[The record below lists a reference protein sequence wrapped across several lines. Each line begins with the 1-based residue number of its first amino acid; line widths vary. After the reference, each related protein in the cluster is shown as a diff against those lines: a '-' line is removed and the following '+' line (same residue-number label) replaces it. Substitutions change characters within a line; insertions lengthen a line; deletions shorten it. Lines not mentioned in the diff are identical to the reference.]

1 MGRAFEYRKARK
13 LKRWGNMARTFT
25 KLGKEIAIAV
35 KAAGPDPAGNTRL
48 RVLIQNAKAAN
59 MPKENVERAIKR
71 ATSKEMGDYKE
82 MVYEGYA
89 PFGIAM
95 VIETAT
101 ENTTRTVAN
110 VRSYF
115 NKAGGSLG
123 TTGSVDFL
131 FDHKCVFKM
140 TKQDGIDLDELELEL
155 IDCGVDEV
163 FADGEEIVKT
173 RKINPGIHIPEE
185 ATAIHGITDED
196 VKDCPTFAQIARS
209 LEQFIAGCDF
219 GGFNSNRFDL
229 PMLVEEF
236 MRAGISVDFKR
247 RRFVDVQNIFH
258 KMEQRTLVAAYKF
271 YCDKDLT
278 NAHSAEADTLA
289 TYEVLKAQL
298 DRYDNLENDIDFL
311 AEFSTRNE
319 SADYAGR
326 ILYNEKGE
334 EVFGFGKYKGRCV
347 AEIFESEPSY
357 YNWMMNGDFPLYT
370 KKVITEIRL
379 RGSKEK
385 KR

>member
-1 MGRAFEYRKARK
+1 MELK
-13 LKRWGNMARTFT
+13 LKRPIVFLDLETTG
-25 KLGKEIAIAV
+25 V
-35 KAAGPDPAGNTRL
+35 DPAKDR
-48 RVLIQNAKAAN
+48 I
-59 MPKENVERAIKR
+59 VEISLVKVQPDG
-71 ATSKEMGDYKE
+71 SKE
-82 MVYEGYA
+82 
-89 PFGIAM
+89 
-95 VIETAT
+95 
-101 ENTTRTVAN
+101 
-110 VRSYF
+110 
-115 NKAGGSLG
+115 
-123 TTGSVDFL
+123 
-131 FDHKCVFKM
+131 
-140 TKQDGIDLDELELEL
+140 
-155 IDCGVDEV
+155 
-163 FADGEEIVKT
+163 VKT
-173 RKINPGIHIPEE
+173 RRINPGMPIPPES
-185 ATAIHGITDED
+185 TAIHGIADDD
-196 VKDCPTFAQIARS
+196 VKDEPRFEQIAKS
-209 LEQFIAGCDF
+209 LAAYMEGCDLA
-219 GGFNSNRFDL
+219 GYNSNRFDIPVL
-229 PMLVEEF
+229 AEEF
-236 MRAGISVDFKR
+236 LRAGVDVDLKKR
-247 RRFVDVQNIFH
+247 RFIDVQNIFH

>member
-1 MGRAFEYRKARK
+1 
-13 LKRWGNMARTFT
+13 
-25 KLGKEIAIAV
+25 
-35 KAAGPDPAGNTRL
+35 
-48 RVLIQNAKAAN
+48 
-59 MPKENVERAIKR
+59 
-71 ATSKEMGDYKE
+71 
-82 MVYEGYA
+82 
-89 PFGIAM
+89 
-95 VIETAT
+95 
-101 ENTTRTVAN
+101 
-110 VRSYF
+110 
-115 NKAGGSLG
+115 
-123 TTGSVDFL
+123 
-131 FDHKCVFKM
+131 
-140 TKQDGIDLDELELEL
+140 
-155 IDCGVDEV
+155 
-163 FADGEEIVKT
+163 
-173 RKINPGIHIPEE
+173 
-185 ATAIHGITDED
+185 
-196 VKDCPTFAQIARS
+196 
-209 LEQFIAGCDF
+209 
-219 GGFNSNRFDL
+219 
-229 PMLVEEF
+229 MLVEEF

-347 AEIFESEPSY
+347 AEILESEPSY